1 MEKMGSLT
9 IDARRYGR
17 LLARATPKVI
27 ETEKEYAATLKKID
41 ALMDQGDHRTAEES
55 ALLALFVS
63 LIRNYEE
70 KRYPIDNPSPIEVLR
85 YVIEKRGLKQVDL
98 VPIFGSSGY
107 VSDVVNGR
115 RGISK
120 AHAKA
125 LAEFFHVSADLFI

>member
-27 ETEKEYAATLKKID
+27 ETGKEYAATLKKID

-55 ALLALFVS
+55 ALLALLVS

-70 KRYPIDNPSPIEVLR
+70 ERYPIGNPSPVELLR
-85 YVIEKRGLKQVDL
+85 YLIEKRGLKQVDL